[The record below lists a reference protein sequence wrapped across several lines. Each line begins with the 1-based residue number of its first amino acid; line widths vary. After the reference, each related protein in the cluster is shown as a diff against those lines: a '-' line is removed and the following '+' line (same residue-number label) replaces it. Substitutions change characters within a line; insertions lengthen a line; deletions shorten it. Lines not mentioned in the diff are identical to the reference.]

1 MNSSYKIHIHN
12 PSYSVYFLFTKCIIM
27 GRSNGTPKSVLI
39 ATRVTPRIN
48 ELVKRIAN
56 REGLYVSEWVRK
68 IIIAELA
75 KNDMLSNS
83 LYVPVQEVDEYARE
97 TRY

>member
-1 MNSSYKIHIHN
+1 
-12 PSYSVYFLFTKCIIM
+12 M

-48 ELVKRIAN
+48 ELVKRISN
-56 REGLYVSEWVRK
+56 REGFYVSEWVRK

-97 TRY
+97 SRY

>member
-1 MNSSYKIHIHN
+1 
-12 PSYSVYFLFTKCIIM
+12 M

-39 ATRVTPRIN
+39 ATRVTPRI
-48 ELVKRIAN
+48 EGLVKQMAY

-75 KNDMLSNS
+75 KNQMLRNS
-83 LYVPVQEVDEYARE
+83 VYSPSEEFAHIEERE
-97 TRY
+97 